1 MSVFLSEFA
10 AKPTFDDMDLDKPA
24 VGRISP
30 CRLVDLTEH
39 SDHRG
44 RITVVEPGKEVD
56 FEIRRA
62 YYIHHVPDGAER
74 GSHGHRRLR
83 QLIVAVHGS
92 FDVIVDDGFSRER
105 FVLDDPSRGL
115 YVGPMVWRDMVDF
128 APGTV
133 GLWLV
138 SEPYDEREYYRD
150 YDEFRRDAR
159 ALA

>member
-1 MSVFLSEFA
+1 MTDVL
-10 AKPTFDDMDLDKPA
+10 PQTDNDLQPA

-30 CRLVDLTEH
+30 CRMVDLTEH
-39 SDHRG
+39 TDPRG
-44 RITVVEPGKEVD
+44 KLTVVEPGKEVD

-62 YYIHHVPDGAER
+62 YYIHHVPAGAER
-74 GSHGHRRLR
+74 GAHGHRRLR

-92 FDVIVDDGFSRER
+92 FEVVVDDGYASAR

-115 YVGPMVWRDMVDF
+115 YVGPMVWRDMVAF

-138 SEPYDEREYYRD
+138 SEPYDESEYYRD
-150 YDEFRRDAR
+150 YDEYLRDAR
-159 ALA
+159 AIN